1 MYTVAEPDTEKGVS
15 MTRIAFIIM
24 IAITTAGALMLG
36 CKSDTTSAAAGEGV
50 VSGTVYDGAT
60 GDKLA
65 GVSIQA
71 QSTSS
76 QQGPLTTDNTGA
88 YSFKFT
94 VDSTLTIA
102 VKFSKSGYNDTT
114 ITVIL
119 ASGSVSPLDVRL
131 TPKSIVVPPGGGSGL
146 AQTIAFL
153 GAQPS
158 EVSVYGVGGKETSIL
173 RWEVRDSLGLPIDAN
188 HAVTLDF
195 TSPNGPNGGEYISPR
210 SLTTNSAGQ
219 AATTLNAGTRSGVV
233 QVVATAASRGITSS
247 PVQIVI
253 RGGFPVQSHFTIAV
267 PQHNFAA
274 LYTVGKTL
282 PVVVLVGDIYSNPVA
297 AGTAIYFRSSAGVI
311 LPSVFTDPTGQ
322 GSVQLISGNPQP
334 LGVYAAVRR
343 GDGYHDVVARTLGQ
357 GGVVV
362 QDSTLILWSGRGS
375 IKNVSAVSPATIP
388 FDIGNGS
395 SASFSFEVS
404 DALGHPLAQGT
415 TISVSA
421 IIPPPPTEGIQ
432 QNQVTVVFGNNGSL
446 SLGDVI
452 DAGTGS
458 TLFSF
463 TLRDGTW
470 SITDATPVNVTI
482 SVSGPNVDNPISYSI
497 SGVVR

>member
-1 MYTVAEPDTEKGVS
+1 MYTIAEPDTEKGVS

-24 IAITTAGALMLG
+24 IAITTAAALMLG
-36 CKSDTTSAAAGEGV
+36 CKSDTTSAAPGEGV
-50 VSGTVYDGAT
+50 VSGTVYDGVS

-65 GVSIQA
+65 GVTVQA

-76 QQGPLTTDNTGA
+76 QPSPLTTDNTGE

-94 VDSTLTIA
+94 VDSTLTII
-102 VKFSKSGYNDTT
+102 VKFSKSSYNDTT
-114 ITVIL
+114 ITVVL
-119 ASGSVSPLDVRL
+119 TSGSVSPLNVRL
-131 TPKSIVVPPGGGSGL
+131 TPKSIVVPPGGGSGV

-219 AATTLNAGTRSGVV
+219 AATTFNAGTRSGVV

-282 PVVVLVGDIYSNPVA
+282 PVVVLVGDMYSNPVA
-297 AGTAIYFRSSAGVI
+297 TGTAIYFRSSAGVM

-322 GSVQLISGNPQP
+322 GSAQLISGNPQP
-334 LGVYAAVRR
+334 TGVYAAPDS
-343 GDGYHDVVARTLGQ
+343 GNGYHYVVARTLGQ
-357 GGVVV
+357 AGAVV

-375 IKNVSAVSPATIP
+375 IKNVAGTIP
-388 FDIGNGS
+388 FNIGNGS

-404 DALGHPLAQGT
+404 DVLGHPLAQGT
-415 TISVSA
+415 TISVIA
-421 IIPPPPTEGIQ
+421 VIPPPPTEGIQ
-432 QNQVTVVFGNNGSL
+432 QNQVTVVFGNNGSV

-452 DAGTGS
+452 GRGAGS
-458 TLFSF
+458 TLFDF

-482 SVSGPNVDNPISYSI
+482 TVSGPNVDNPISYSI
-497 SGVVR
+497 SGIVN